1 MEKGSGVFARSTMM
15 AGHTTST
22 SKRAKRPRR
31 ESSDGFSIEELSTDD
46 MGYDGDVEV
55 LHPDEYEEPESESG
69 DNKSLWRVWPDTDDE
84 LAGRLRRLSWE
95 PHGSTTTAPCRPRH
109 KRTSQE
115 MEDVDHGSPSP
126 LGKRTV
132 IEVSEVVDA
141 KSGQPPLKRRK
152 KRIPSKQSIAHR
164 LMKKQAMAAWSD
176 SSDKTDDH
184 EAVLLS
190 SDPCTPEPAPPP
202 AHDDEDGVD
211 AMDMG

>member
-1 MEKGSGVFARSTMM
+1 MM
-15 AGHTTST
+15 ASHTTST
-22 SKRAKRPRR
+22 SKRPKRPRR

-55 LHPDEYEEPESESG
+55 LHPDEYEEPESDSG

-95 PHGSTTTAPCRPRH
+95 PHGSIITAPCRTRH

-115 MEDVDHGSPSP
+115 MEDVHDGSP

-132 IEVSEVVDA
+132 IEVSEVLDA

-152 KRIPSKQSIAHR
+152 KRISKQSIAHR

-190 SDPCTPEPAPPP
+190 SDPCTPEPASPP
-202 AHDDEDGVD
+202 APDEEGVD
-211 AMDMG
+211 AMDIG